1 MTAKNY
7 KKQLAELRKEIV
19 INPEWKQAQRDILF
33 TKISAQQDNSQL
45 SLFTPW
51 MRYSIH
57 SLARPFAGLAMLL
70 VFVFGGAATVWGSF
84 ESMPGDVLYP
94 VKITTERLQV
104 TLIQDEDKKADL
116 KMKYAQKRVAEIKVL
131 TQATASPKKQEA
143 LANTVREYN
152 KTIAEVQATVQRKA
166 NENNPEAIALAKTLN
181 SITNEV
187 TVTLAGVI
195 VSNPNAQQALNEA
208 KESTQKAQQ
217 SAVVTIV
224 KKSENKEEA
233 KQVLQKYLDS
243 KTAQT
248 PAETAASTVTLP
260 VEPTAVTPEE
270 EQTESAEATFA
281 LQPLP
286 VVKTSLDEAKELLE
300 SGDLEGAIEKLEEA
314 PAEEVVETPA
324 EPVQEAE
331 GVSQEGETTTEEIS
345 ETQDK
350 SSVETTN

>member
-57 SLARPFAGLAMLL
+57 SLARPFAGFAMLL
-70 VFVFGGAATVWGSF
+70 VFIFGGAATVWGSF
-84 ESMPGDVLYP
+84 ESMPGDALYS

-131 TQATASPKKQEA
+131 TQATVSPKKQEA
-143 LANTVREYN
+143 LASTVREYN

-166 NENNPEAIALAKTLN
+166 SENNPEAVSLAKTLN
-181 SITNEV
+181 TMTNEV

-195 VSNPNAQQALNEA
+195 TNNPTTQQALDEA

-233 KQVLQKYLDS
+233 KQVLQEYLDT
-243 KTAQT
+243 KTVKT
-248 PAETAASTVTLP
+248 PAEPTTSIVDLP
-260 VEPTAVTPEE
+260 VEPIVATSEE
-270 EQTESAEATFA
+270 TSTTSEQATFA

-286 VVKTSLDEAKELLE
+286 VVKTNLDEAKELLE
-300 SGDLEGAIEKLEEA
+300 SGDLDGAIEKLEESSQEA
-314 PAEEVVETPA
+314 QIEEVVETPA
-324 EPVQEAE
+324 EEASTQEE
-331 GVSQEGETTTEEIS
+331 SLP
-345 ETQDK
+345 
-350 SSVETTN
+350 TNN

>member
-33 TKISAQQDNSQL
+33 AKISAQQDNSQL

-51 MRYSIH
+51 MRYSFH

-84 ESMPGDVLYP
+84 ESMPGDMLYP

-116 KMKYAQKRVAEIKVL
+116 KIKYAQKRVAEIKIL

-143 LANTVREYN
+143 LENTVREYN

-166 NENNPEAIALAKTLN
+166 TENKPEALALAKTLN
-181 SITNEV
+181 TMTNEV
-187 TVTLAGVI
+187 TVTLAGVV
-195 VSNPNAQQALNEA
+195 VSNPNAQEALNKA
-208 KESTQKAQQ
+208 KESTQKVQQ

-224 KKSENKEEA
+224 KNSENKEEA
-233 KQVLQKYLDS
+233 KQVLQEYLDT
-243 KTAQT
+243 KTVKT
-248 PAETAASTVTLP
+248 PAESVASTVELP
-260 VEPTAVTPEE
+260 VESAEE
-270 EQTESAEATFA
+270 PSTTQEATFA

-286 VVKTSLDEAKELLE
+286 VVKTPLDEAKELLE
-300 SGDLEGAIEKLEEA
+300 SGDLEGAVEKLEE
-314 PAEEVVETPA
+314 
-324 EPVQEAE
+324 
-331 GVSQEGETTTEEIS
+331 VSQEPAQEVVQTPEESEQEVSEVLQEDEGATEEVPVL
-345 ETQDK
+345 EED
-350 SSVETTN
+350 SSSTTN